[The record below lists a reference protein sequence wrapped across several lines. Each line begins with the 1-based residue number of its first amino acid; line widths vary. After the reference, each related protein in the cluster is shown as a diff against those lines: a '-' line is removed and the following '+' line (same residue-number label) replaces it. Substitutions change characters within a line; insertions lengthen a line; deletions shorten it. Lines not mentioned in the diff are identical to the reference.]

1 MFSPRATLSAPPP
14 GCSCLPEKIS
24 KISGWHGGR
33 LYTFTH
39 VRTPDDLP
47 SIGGCVQ
54 PSLNKRVSWNNQRR
68 PWCRHRCSNCDT
80 SYTQSRD
87 NLDHMDN
94 FLVVFVMVPVQFPLD
109 DTGLV
114 VGGLV
119 GDRLV
124 VGRLLLL
131 VQLGLLCQLLQLPLH
146 LTVEK

>member
-1 MFSPRATLSAPPP
+1 
-14 GCSCLPEKIS
+14 
-24 KISGWHGGR
+24 
-33 LYTFTH
+33 
-39 VRTPDDLP
+39 
-47 SIGGCVQ
+47 
-54 PSLNKRVSWNNQRR
+54 
-68 PWCRHRCSNCDT
+68 
-80 SYTQSRD
+80 
-87 NLDHMDN
+87 MDN